1 MPFISE
7 RERERVVGYPKVNGP
22 LGPRPGNIF
31 PFDSS
36 MKPTVYPSKIHPS
49 FQNSFILHQMPL

>member
-22 LGPRPGNIF
+22 LGPRPGNIL
-31 PFDSS
+31 PFDSC
-36 MKPTVYPSKIHPS
+36 MKPTVYP
-49 FQNSFILHQMPL
+49 